1 MPIKSIASFLGLC
14 IIIDIMYFQKA
25 LPYNRKSSELFAT
38 LRHRPSAVLLQSAAT
53 SAGRYDII
61 STNPTLTVIAT
72 AEKTWLLR
80 DHMLEILHSDPLDFL
95 IAHTPQT
102 LPTSPY
108 PFIGGI
114 IGYWSYDW
122 GVQLHHIKRRILPH
136 HALPVL
142 HLGLYD
148 WAIIVDHQ
156 TETST
161 YVSYNLDKD
170 HLSFLDELLL
180 PATPPQD
187 IPFQL
192 QRAWQSNIDYTQ
204 YQQQFLRIQEHLHAG
219 DCYQVNFS
227 QRFFSHYKGDPW
239 HAYQR
244 LMDSCSAA
252 FCAYLNCGTHH
263 ILSLSPERLLK
274 VSSDKSVE
282 AKPIKGTRPRGKTV
296 AEDQH
301 LALELQHSTKD
312 RAENVM
318 IVDMLRNDLGRLCIS
333 GSIAVPN
340 LCALESYHNVHHLV
354 STIQGQLPDDCHPLH
369 LLKSIF
375 PGASITGAPKKRVIE
390 IIEQLETHQRH
401 IYCGTIGYY
410 SVDGQLDS
418 NICIRT
424 ALCHDGQIEIAG
436 GGGIV
441 LDSDV
446 AEEYAEIQSKISAML
461 KTLT

>member
-1 MPIKSIASFLGLC
+1 
-14 IIIDIMYFQKA
+14 MYFQTT

-38 LRHRPSAVLLQSAAT
+38 IRHRPAAVLLQSAAT

-61 STNPTLTVIAT
+61 SANPTLIITAT
-72 AEKTWLLR
+72 AEKTLLIR
-80 DHMLEILHSDPLDFL
+80 DDVQEIIHGDPIDFL
-95 IAHTPQT
+95 IAQLPQT
-102 LPTSPY
+102 LPSSPY

-114 IGYWSYDW
+114 LGYWSYDW
-122 GVQLHHIKRRILPH
+122 GVQLHQIKRRIPEHHSLP
-136 HALPVL
+136 LL

-156 TETST
+156 TQTTT

-170 HLSFLDELLL
+170 HASFLEDLLA
-180 PATPPQD
+180 PAPP
-187 IPFQL
+187 IENTPFQL
-192 QRAWQSNIDYTQ
+192 QSPWQSNIDYNE
-204 YQQQFLRIQEHLHAG
+204 YQQQFLRIKEHLHEG

-227 QRFFSHYKGDPW
+227 QRFFADYTGDPW
-239 HAYQR
+239 QAYQR
-244 LMDSCSAA
+244 LTASCSAA
-252 FCAYLNCGTHH
+252 FCAYLNCGNHH

-274 VSSDKSVE
+274 VYSDKRVE
-282 AKPIKGTRPRGKTV
+282 AKPIKGTRPRGKT
-296 AEDQH
+296 AEEDQQ
-301 LALELQHSTKD
+301 LALELQLSTKD

-318 IVDMLRNDLGRLCIS
+318 IVDMLRNDLGRLCVA
-333 GSIAVPN
+333 GSISVPH

-354 STIQGQLPDDCHPLH
+354 SSIQGQLPENCHPLH

-401 IYCGTIGYY
+401 IYCGSIGYY
-410 SVDGQLDS
+410 CVDGQLES

-424 ALCHDGQIEIAG
+424 ALCYDGHIEIAG

-446 AEEYAEIQSKISAML
+446 AEEYREIQTKISAML
-461 KTLT
+461 EILA